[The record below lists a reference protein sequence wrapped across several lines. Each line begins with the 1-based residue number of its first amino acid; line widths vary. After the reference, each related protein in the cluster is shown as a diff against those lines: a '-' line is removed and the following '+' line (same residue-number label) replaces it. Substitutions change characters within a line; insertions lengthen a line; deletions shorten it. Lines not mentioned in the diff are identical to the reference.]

1 MNLKNMVQV
10 CDTCMCL
17 QEAHKKVTIKK
28 LPKVLMIH
36 LKRFKYQES
45 TQNYVKLNSKVTF
58 PDKLKLNEFLQDDSG
73 DEEAGAFQLVST
85 VIHCGQGKYF
95 LSDIL

>member
-1 MNLKNMVQV
+1 MHLKNMVQV

-58 PDKLKLNEFLQDDSG
+58 PDKLKLNDFLQDDSG
-73 DEEAGAFQLVST
+73 DEKAGAFQLVST